1 MPVNGNN
8 VVRNPAIVEYGKF
21 LELTDQS
28 LFPAISVTRY
38 LYPDTSE
45 AYNIPLSTLPLTSV
59 DIYPKYAVLTHL
71 VNASDIS
78 VSLSAGDINVNLSD
92 VENLIIRNNTLVN
105 SISAQVSTMDAR
117 VFNINSHVNTIDTRT
132 SAITALLTSTNTLVN
147 SVSALLGNQLG
158 INGFRFC
165 QPSDGAVIN
174 NFNALQVVSACKFS
188 QIGATN
194 SNVTGFTTYELP
206 QNFSFTAPITSFTL
220 SYGAVI
226 AYK

>member
-92 VENLIIRNNTLVN
+92 VENLIIKNNTLVD
-105 SISAQVSTMDAR
+105 SVST
-117 VFNINSHVNTIDTRT
+117 
-132 SAITALLTSTNTLVN
+132 
-147 SVSALLGNQLG
+147 LLGRQIG

-165 QPSDGAVIN
+165 QPSDGAVVG

-194 SNVTGFTTYELP
+194 SNVTGFTTYELH
-206 QNFSFTAPITSFTL
+206 QDFSFTAPITSFTL

>member
-8 VVRNPAIVEYGKF
+8 VIRNPVIVEYGKF

-28 LFPAISVTRY
+28 NYPAVSVIRY
-38 LYPDTSE
+38 VYPDASE

-92 VENLIIRNNTLVN
+92 VENLITRNNTLV
-105 SISAQVSTMDAR
+105 D
-117 VFNINSHVNTIDTRT
+117 
-132 SAITALLTSTNTLVN
+132 
-147 SVSALLGNQLG
+147 SVSSLLGKQIG
-158 INGFRFC
+158 VNGFRFC
-165 QPSDGAVIN
+165 QPADGAIVN
-174 NFNALQVVSACKFS
+174 NFNALQVVSACRFS
-188 QIGATN
+188 QIGALN
-194 SNVTGFTTYELP
+194 SNVTGFTSYELP